1 LNGDGRFEFIT
12 REVVTGFPC
21 TLPAAQVVLE
31 FEAGLGYVPANPK
44 FPSAYLDLLA
54 RQTRTAEAARSE
66 AAQGY
71 KCGVLELIL
80 NYLYS
85 GQSDRAWSELRR
97 LYPASDVDE
106 FRAQIEQAVKR
117 NPLYVQP

>member
-1 LNGDGRFEFIT
+1 
-12 REVVTGFPC
+12 V
-21 TLPAAQVVLE
+21 
-31 FEAGLGYVPANPK
+31 
-44 FPSAYLDLLA
+44 
-54 RQTRTAEAARSE
+54 AEAAHSE
-66 AAQGY
+66 AAKGY

-85 GQSDRAWSELRR
+85 GHSAKARSELQR
-97 LYPASDVDE
+97 LYPAPDADE